1 MKVALLISG
10 GVDSSVALHL
20 LKEAGHEITAFY
32 LKIWLEDELAFL
44 GECPWEDDLEVVR
57 AVCEQADI
65 PLEVISMQKEY
76 WDEVVKYTIEEVEA
90 GRTPNPDM
98 MCNQRIKFGRFY
110 EKIDKSY
117 EKVATGHYAQL
128 EEDNGVAYLKRSPD
142 PIKDQTYFLAHL
154 SQEQLKRAMFPIGNY
169 TKKEIRE
176 LAEKYDLPNKNR
188 KDSQGICFLGKIK
201 FSEFV
206 KHHLGEKEGD
216 FIEVETNEV
225 IGKHQGFWYY
235 TIGQRQ
241 GMGLSGGPWYVVRK
255 DPAENVVFI
264 SRSYHTEDK
273 IRNEF
278 EVGAL
283 NWLSGYEPTV
293 GGEVGR
299 AVDEAAGEASVK
311 TVDGNSVALSVKVR
325 HGEQMYKAEVRFDG
339 EDEVEMGGSVGGRA
353 KGEVGAANL
362 RANVKLEESDQGL
375 AAGQFAVFYDG
386 EICLGGGVI
395 L

>member
-10 GVDSSVALHL
+10 GVDSAVALHL
-20 LKEAGHEITAFY
+20 IKEAGHDVTAFY

-44 GECPWEDDLEVVR
+44 GECPWEDDLEVVS
-57 AVCEQADI
+57 AVCEKADV

-76 WDEVVKYTIEEVEA
+76 WDEVVKYTIEEVKA

-98 MCNQRIKFGRFY
+98 MCNQRIKFGKFY
-110 EKIDKSY
+110 EKIDESY
-117 EKVATGHYAQL
+117 EKVVTGHYAQV
-128 EEDNGVAYLKRSPD
+128 EEVDGMTMLKRSPD

-154 SQEQLKRAMFPIGNY
+154 TQAQLKRAMFPSGSY

-176 LAEKYDLPNKNR
+176 LADKYNLPNKDR

-216 FIEVETNEV
+216 FIELETGKV
-225 IGKHQGFWYY
+225 IGVHKGFWYY

-241 GMGLSGGPWYVVRK
+241 GMGLSGGPWYVVSK
-255 DPAENVVFI
+255 DPIKNQVMI
-264 SRSYHTEDK
+264 SREYHAKDK
-273 IRNEF
+273 VRDTF
-278 EVGAL
+278 EVGEI
-283 NWLSGYEPTV
+283 NWLSGYEPPMN
-293 GGEVGR
+293 
-299 AVDEAAGEASVK
+299 GEAVS
-311 TVDGNSVALSVKVR
+311 LSVKVR
-325 HGEQMYKAEVRFDG
+325 HGEQMYEAEVTFFESDG
-339 EDEVEMGGSVGGRA
+339 GEIRA
-353 KGEVGAANL
+353 
-362 RANVKLEESDQGL
+362 RVKLSESDQGL

-386 EICLGGGVI
+386 EVCLGGGVI